1 MRDSRFYMCS
11 WLFGSQ
17 TLGRLG
23 RVLLWSPGYRLCLSF
38 QLITTTDG
46 KKVSAACP
54 HHWGRG
60 ACWGSFSDVSI
71 PKKSTLYTS
80 CTDEENGCRFGP
92 DLDGLCPYV
101 CSKPRPTMLPVSCF
115 KLFSSVAS
123 CTPRNNHHQCHM
135 VWKIK
140 DPSFEYISS
149 WLFPSIFAWSD
160 LAAAAGTSI
169 FSGKLLSLVIGFHE
183 GESLQAFAA

>member
-1 MRDSRFYMCS
+1 MGCTLFQRILALWERFEKAVENER
-11 WLFGSQ
+11 FK
-17 TLGRLG
+17 
-23 RVLLWSPGYRLCLSF
+23 VLHVFLALYEPNFRKAREGFLWSPGYRLCLSF

-80 CTDEENGCRFGP
+80 CTDQENGCRFGP

-123 CTPRNNHHQCHM
+123 CTPKNNHHQCHM
-135 VWKIK
+135 VSKIK

-149 WLFPSIFAWSD
+149 WLYFKCLKYVSTD
-160 LAAAAGTSI
+160 
-169 FSGKLLSLVIGFHE
+169 
-183 GESLQAFAA
+183 GEHGALKR